1 LQNTLVSEIN
11 PIDKQ
16 DKVNHF
22 TDFEEESKQHE
33 SLTSDAM
40 VKIIDKQPPKIEES
54 AKEANVNMLLKE
66 EIAKINQSLFRIG

>member
-1 LQNTLVSEIN
+1 MQNTLVSELN

-40 VKIIDKQPPKIEES
+40 VKIIDNKPKIEDC
-54 AKEANVNMLLKE
+54 ANNVNMLLKE
-66 EIAKINQSLFRIG
+66 EIAKIN

>member
-1 LQNTLVSEIN
+1 LQNTLVSELN
-11 PIDKQ
+11 QIDKQ
-16 DKVNHF
+16 DKVNNF

-40 VKIIDKQPPKIEES
+40 VKIIDNKPKIEDS

-66 EIAKINQSLFRIG
+66 EIAKIN

>member
-1 LQNTLVSEIN
+1 MQNTLVSELN
-11 PIDKQ
+11 QIDKQ

-40 VKIIDKQPPKIEES
+40 VKIIDRPKIEDS

-66 EIAKINQSLFRIG
+66 EIAKIN